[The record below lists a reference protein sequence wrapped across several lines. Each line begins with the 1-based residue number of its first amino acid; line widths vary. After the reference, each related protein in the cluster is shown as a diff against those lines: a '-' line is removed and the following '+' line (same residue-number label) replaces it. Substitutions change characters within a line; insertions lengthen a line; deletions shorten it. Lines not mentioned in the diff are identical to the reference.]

1 VGLNEAGWGRRDRLQ
16 HETEVRSGARVIR
29 IVEMFA
35 KERRPLS
42 AGEIAARLNIPQ
54 TSVHRLLA
62 TLVAMRWA
70 ERKSGRLYQ
79 LGPGVLGVGGLSLG
93 RSTLIQLA
101 RPVLGHIADISGL
114 DSYLAVLVGDG
125 VTYIARESGSKS
137 ERGEFKLGSLQPV
150 YCTSAG
156 KLLLSFLPDS
166 EREEFLA
173 SMSFRPYTERT
184 ILDREK
190 LCAELDRIRHD
201 DYSTDLGE
209 YNEFWRSVA
218 VPVSNSAGDVI
229 AAITCGGRPE
239 MMTVEHQGWMR
250 QEMSVLA
257 EELSSQLA

>member
-1 VGLNEAGWGRRDRLQ
+1 
-16 HETEVRSGARVIR
+16 
-29 IVEMFA
+29 VELFA
-35 KERRPLS
+35 KERRSLT

-79 LGPGVLGVGGLSLG
+79 LGPGILGVGGLSIG

-101 RPVLGHIADISGL
+101 RPALGHIAEISGL

-125 VTYIARESGSKS
+125 VTYIARESGERS
-137 ERGEFKLGSLQPV
+137 ERGDFKLGGLQPV

-156 KLLLSFLPDS
+156 KLLLAFLPEA
-166 EREEFLA
+166 EREEMLQGL
-173 SMSFRPYTERT
+173 SFRPYTERT
-184 ILDREK
+184 ILDREH
-190 LCAELDRIRHD
+190 LRIELDRICHNQHA
-201 DYSTDLGE
+201 TDPGE

-218 VPVSNSAGDVI
+218 VPVSNAVGEVI

>member
-1 VGLNEAGWGRRDRLQ
+1 
-16 HETEVRSGARVIR
+16 VIR

-35 KERRPLS
+35 KERRPLT

-54 TSVHRLLA
+54 TSVHRLLS
-62 TLVAMRWA
+62 TLVSLRWA

-79 LGPGVLGVGGLSLG
+79 LGPGVLGVGGLGIG
-93 RSTLIQLA
+93 RSTLIQLS
-101 RPVLGHIADISGL
+101 RPVLSHIAELSGL

-125 VTYIARESGSKS
+125 VTYIARESGPKS
-137 ERGEFKLGSLQPV
+137 ERGDFKLGSLQPV

-156 KLLLSFLPDS
+156 KLLLAFMPDTDRV
-166 EREEFLA
+166 EIIEGL
-173 SMSFRPYTERT
+173 SFRPYTERT
-184 ILDREK
+184 ILDREH
-190 LCAELDRIRHD
+190 LRTELDRIRANG
-201 DYSTDLGE
+201 YSTDLGE

-218 VPVSNSAGDVI
+218 VPVTSSSEEVL